1 MLKTLSKKIQ
11 NILDNMNQD
20 YISEASAQC
29 AYYVILSFIPFLILL
44 LTLIQYTNLEPWE
57 MFDIIS
63 KLVPDNLKEIV
74 LGIIMEVYS
83 KSLGTVSV
91 SLIFTLISAD
101 KGLFALTKEL
111 HLIYNYTD
119 NNKKSWL
126 NLKITS
132 ILQTFL
138 FIVIIALG
146 LVIMVFGRTIIS
158 EINTKYGVYKNYEL
172 IYELGTRITLF
183 SITFLIFLCIYKFMS
198 RHKLKFKGQIK
209 GAIFASI
216 LLNIISYVFS
226 RFLEIFKGFSTTYG
240 SLTTLII
247 IMMWTYGCFYI
258 IFIGAEINKINGEEY
273 VRKNGRIN

>member
-1 MLKTLSKKIQ
+1 MLKTLQKKIR
-11 NILDNMNQD
+11 NLLNNMNQD
-20 YISEASAQC
+20 NISESAAGC

-44 LTLIQYTNLEPWE
+44 LTLIQYTSLEPWE
-57 MFDIIS
+57 LFDIIS
-63 KLVPDNLKEIV
+63 KLIPNNLREIV

-158 EINTKYGVYKNYEL
+158 AINTKYGVYKNYEL
-172 IYELGTRITLF
+172 VYELGTRIAFLCL
-183 SITFLIFLCIYKFMS
+183 TFLIFLCIYKFMS
-198 RHKLKFKGQIK
+198 RHKLKFKSQIK

-258 IFIGAEINKINGEEY
+258 IFIGAEINKIN
-273 VRKNGRIN
+273 N